1 MVAARYFNAL
11 GLKVMANKQ
20 RRIQKLV
27 ESIITYLRAHRG
39 AATGVDLTLKKL
51 ASIDL
56 SDKNFVDA
64 PPQGTRHDE
73 VLNDAIARIAAPE
86 LQEIANCLKEAKDDL
101 VWREDN
107 ARFYPPGA
115 DLGEGYKRCNLH
127 SLLIGPDACGHHH
140 PDFRLGI
147 FLLGPRTLYRDHNH
161 DAPELYLNLSDKS
174 GWRFGASGWQD
185 FVAGSLIWNA
195 AGEPHAT
202 RVYDEPFISV
212 FVWLENVNSPCNLI
226 HCDDWP
232 KIEKDLAE

>member
-11 GLKVMANKQ
+11 GLNIMADKQ

-39 AATGVDLTLKKL
+39 AAPGVNLTLKKL

-56 SDKNFVDA
+56 SDKNFIDA

-73 VLNDAIARIAAPE
+73 VLNDAVARIATPE
-86 LQEIANCLKEAKDDL
+86 LQEIANCLKAAKDDL

-107 ARFYPPGA
+107 AQFYPPGA
-115 DLGEGYKRCNLH
+115 DLGGGYKRCNLH
-127 SLLIGPDACGHHH
+127 SLLIGPDPCGHHH
-140 PDFRLGI
+140 PDFSLGI
-147 FLLGPRTLYRDHNH
+147 FMLGPRTLYRDHNH

-202 RVYDEPFISV
+202 RVYGEPFISV
-212 FVWLENVNSPCNLI
+212 FVWLENVNSPCNVI
-226 HCDDWP
+226 YSDDWP
-232 KIEKDLAE
+232 KIEQDLAK

>member
-1 MVAARYFNAL
+1 
-11 GLKVMANKQ
+11 MADKQ

-27 ESIITYLRAHRG
+27 ESIITYLRAHKG
-39 AATGVDLTLKKL
+39 AAPGVDLTLKKL
-51 ASIDL
+51 SAIDL
-56 SDKNFVDA
+56 SDKSFIDA
-64 PPQGTRHDE
+64 PPQGTRHDD
-73 VLNDAIARIAAPE
+73 VLNNAIARIAAPE
-86 LQEIANCLKEAKDDL
+86 LQEIANCLKVAKDDL

-107 ARFYPPGA
+107 AQFYPPGA

-127 SLLIGPDACGHHH
+127 SLLIGPDACGHHN
-140 PDFRLGI
+140 PDFSLGI
-147 FLLGPRTLYRDHNH
+147 FMLGPRTLYRDHNH

-174 GWRFGASGWQD
+174 GWRFGASGWQN

-212 FVWLENVNSPCNLI
+212 FAWLENVNSPCNVI

>member
-1 MVAARYFNAL
+1 MVAARYFNVL
-11 GLKVMANKQ
+11 GLNVMADKL

-39 AATGVDLTLKKL
+39 AAPGVDLTLKKL
-51 ASIDL
+51 AAIDL
-56 SDKNFVDA
+56 SDKNFIDT

-86 LQEIANCLKEAKDDL
+86 LQEIANCLKAAKDDL

-107 ARFYPPGA
+107 AQFYPPGA

-140 PDFRLGI
+140 PDFSLGI
-147 FLLGPRTLYRDHNH
+147 FMLGPRTLYRDHNH

-174 GWRFGASGWQD
+174 GWRFGATGWQD

-195 AGEPHAT
+195 GGEPHAT

-212 FVWLENVNSPCNLI
+212 FVWLENVNSPCNVI

-232 KIEKDLAE
+232 KIEKDLAD